1 MQIQSEAIGDLAILS
16 RQLRDT
22 GLFKRVES
30 YFPTHHLWRG
40 PGVGKT
46 LECLLMY
53 LLSENDHR
61 MSIVESWADV
71 RQETLRWLLDEP
83 QFVANHMSD
92 DRLGNL
98 LDLLSKDQWSNFQ
111 RAHNE
116 ELIRIYQLGFDQSK
130 PLTVRIDSTTAQ
142 SDRPRVGLFQNG
154 HNAQGLDLA
163 QIKVMLLAM
172 DQANLP
178 IAMLLVEGNR
188 VDDGLY
194 VPVLEEA
201 WQQGLPG
208 QGLLIVG
215 DTKLCHLENMLYIA
229 KKGNYYMGPLAIRQ
243 FSHQDLVKASQ
254 WISEQE
260 GLEKGPQS
268 VQRTAIGSRE
278 AEEIARVKEL
288 PPRYLIDPDTGVNY
302 LQRLIAV
309 CPTNNRIKQLK
320 ELDDRLAKG
329 QAALWQRFTRKQ
341 GRKTLTDV
349 QEAKKEVDSLLLKH
363 KVDQLLN
370 VEIQP
375 SSDVNAPC
383 IIDVQINEAAYQIE
397 RQVAGWRV
405 FATNA
410 PEQLLSATDL
420 VLCYWEEYRIEQQFH
435 LLLNKCAALM
445 PIFLHK
451 ENRIRALLR
460 ILMLALQYSN
470 LLQYTIRTELAQQQQ
485 AYVTNV
491 VPGNP
496 GRKVQQ
502 PTTALVL
509 QAFKNI
515 CLIFVTLPDGTRFVQ
530 LQGLQD
536 HHHRLLKL
544 LRFTSDIYMHPL
556 CQRT

>member
-1 MQIQSEAIGDLAILS
+1 MQIQSETIGDLAILS
-16 RQLRDT
+16 RQLRNT
-22 GLFKRVES
+22 GLVKRVES
-30 YFPTHHLWRG
+30 HFPTHHLWRG

-53 LLSENDHR
+53 ILSENDHR
-61 MSIVESWADV
+61 MSVVESWADV

-98 LDLLSKDQWSNFQ
+98 LDLLSKDQWSAFQ

-116 ELIRIYQLGFDQSK
+116 ELIRIYQLEFEQSK
-130 PLTVRIDSTTAQ
+130 PLTVRLDSTTAQ

-260 GLEKGPQS
+260 SLEQGPQS
-268 VQRTAIGSRE
+268 VQRTAVGSRE
-278 AEEIARVKEL
+278 AEEVARVKEL
-288 PPRYLIDPDTGVNY
+288 PHRYLIDPDTGISY

-329 QAALWQRFTRKQ
+329 QAALWERFTRKQ

-349 QEAKKEVDSLLLKH
+349 QEAKKEVDRLLLKH

-375 SSDVNAPC
+375 SSDVKAPC
-383 IIDVQINEAAYQIE
+383 IIDVRINEAAYQLE

-410 PEQLLSATDL
+410 PEELLSTTDL

-496 GRKVQQ
+496 GRKVQH

-536 HHHRLLKL
+536 HHHRLLNL

>member
-1 MQIQSEAIGDLAILS
+1 MQIQSEPIGDLAILS
-16 RQLRDT
+16 RQLQST
-22 GLFKRVES
+22 GLVKRVES

-61 MSIVESWADV
+61 MSVVESWADV
-71 RQETLRWLLDEP
+71 RQETLGWLLDEP

-98 LDLLSKDQWSNFQ
+98 LDLLSKDQWSAFQ

-116 ELIRIYQLGFDQSK
+116 ELIRIYELGLDQSK

-142 SDRPRVGLFQNG
+142 SDRPRTGLFQNG

-260 GLEKGPQS
+260 GLEQGPQS

-278 AEEIARVKEL
+278 AEEVARVKEL
-288 PPRYLIDPDTGVNY
+288 PHRYLIDPDTGVSY

-349 QEAKKEVDSLLLKH
+349 QEAKKEVDRLLLMH

-370 VEIQP
+370 VEIRP
-375 SSDVNAPC
+375 SADVNAPC
-383 IIDVQINEAAYQIE
+383 VIDVQINDAAYQLE

-410 PEQLLSATDL
+410 PEEILSATDL

-470 LLQYTIRTELAQQQQ
+470 LLQHTIRTELAQQQQ

-502 PTTALVL
+502 PTTALFL
-509 QAFKNI
+509 QAFKNL
-515 CLIFVTLPDGTRFVQ
+515 CLIFVTLPDGTRFVH

-536 HHHRLLKL
+536 HHHRLLNL